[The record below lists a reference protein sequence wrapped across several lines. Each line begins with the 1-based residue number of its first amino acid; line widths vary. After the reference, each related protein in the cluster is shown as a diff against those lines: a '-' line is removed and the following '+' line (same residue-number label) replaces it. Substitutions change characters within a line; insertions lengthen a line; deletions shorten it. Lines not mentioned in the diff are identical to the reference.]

1 MKEKVDELK
10 SKKVK
15 SHNEMLRLKNIL
27 LKMKGEY
34 FELER
39 EEEQVVQKKKA
50 DDSVLKAA
58 DHLKTMFKIRQDKK
72 QHNK

>member
-1 MKEKVDELK
+1 
-10 SKKVK
+10 
-15 SHNEMLRLKNIL
+15 MLRLKNIL

-39 EEEQVVQKKKA
+39 EEEQILQKKKA